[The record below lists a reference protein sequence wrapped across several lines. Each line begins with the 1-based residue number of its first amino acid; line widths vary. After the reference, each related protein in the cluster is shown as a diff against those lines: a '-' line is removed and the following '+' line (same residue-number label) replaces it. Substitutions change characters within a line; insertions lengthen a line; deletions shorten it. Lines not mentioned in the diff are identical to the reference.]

1 MILSRSF
8 PGFQAKFV
16 ELMCIRS
23 ESAEATESA
32 VDAVVDVVKELEMV
46 APSKQVYSDLCL
58 LLTTNKLSGLHAF
71 KLFFFLTDAP
81 GKKAIAF
88 VPGPTSQWEPF
99 NQHTLLFVS
108 EAGASPEAHLTVRR
122 L

>member
-1 MILSRSF
+1 MEKQTSRLLYSNSKGKILRKTTVLNFWSSSARGTTAFYKQSADSEY

-32 VDAVVDVVKELEMV
+32 VDAVVDVVKELESV

-58 LLTTNKLSGLHAF
+58 LLTTNKLSDHPDYRSWNPSKGR
-71 KLFFFLTDAP
+71 
-81 GKKAIAF
+81 IN
-88 VPGPTSQWEPF
+88 W
-99 NQHTLLFVS
+99 
-108 EAGASPEAHLTVRR
+108 
-122 L
+122 